1 MAWVTIYDLRTNLQF
16 IESVQ
21 NATLNRPGFGLD
33 PVPALFGTTAWWD
46 AIEDGRIPSAAS
58 EGVVAEVR
66 WGSMGDWPE
75 WVFRSD
81 AGAEVT
87 WTREGDHTRYVAGL
101 RARIVTATVRW
112 KPDSMSVAKLGC
124 DPEHDMLIKVE
135 LEDSELRS
143 VRLGPGPFPSA
154 YDDVPAD

>member
-1 MAWVTIYDLRTNLQF
+1 MAWVTIYDLRNNLKF

-21 NATLNRPGFGLD
+21 DATLNRPGLGLD
-33 PVPALFGTTAWWD
+33 PVPAIFATAPWWD
-46 AIEDGRIPSAAS
+46 AIEDGRIPSAS
-58 EGVVAEVR
+58 SDGVVAEVR

-81 AGAEVT
+81 AGTEAT
-87 WTREGDHTRYVAGL
+87 WTREGDHTRYVVGL

-112 KPDSMSVAKLGC
+112 KSDSMSVAQLGR

-143 VRLGPGPFPSA
+143 ARLGPGPFPGA
-154 YDDVPAD
+154 YDDVPAN

>member
-1 MAWVTIYDLRTNLQF
+1 M
-16 IESVQ
+16 
-21 NATLNRPGFGLD
+21 
-33 PVPALFGTTAWWD
+33 
-46 AIEDGRIPSAAS
+46 
-58 EGVVAEVR
+58 AEVR

-112 KPDSMSVAKLGC
+112 KSDSMSVAKLGR
-124 DPEHDMLIKVE
+124 DPEHDMLIKVD
-135 LEDSELRS
+135 LKDSELRS
-143 VRLGPGPFPSA
+143 ARLGPGPFPGA